1 MNWAAIGAIGEVLG
15 AVAVVATL
23 LYVARQLDEQGRA
36 LTTSVR
42 DSAFQQLQEWN
53 YQVMADPG
61 LSHLFQRGAASDDW
75 SGFSPEERSRLIHVL
90 YSFFKTFE
98 NIYVHTAEGSVP
110 AEVWDRNCQVFFAY
124 ASERSQG
131 RPGRAVRGYPRGH
144 GRTHD
149 ADRSANDQRRFRD
162 HLTSR
167 NSAAAAVRSPASVA
181 SCPQCLRGQQ
191 QFLVMKR
198 AV

>member
-98 NIYVHTAEGSVP
+98 NIYVHRNDRRGALDERFVDILEGMGEPTMPTGLQMTKDGSGTTLYVDE
-110 AEVWDRNCQVFFAY
+110 ATDY
-124 ASERSQG
+124 
-131 RPGRAVRGYPRGH
+131 
-144 GRTHD
+144 
-149 ADRSANDQRRFRD
+149 
-162 HLTSR
+162 
-167 NSAAAAVRSPASVA
+167 VA
-181 SCPQCLRGQQ
+181 G
-191 QFLVMKR
+191 
-198 AV
+198 